1 MFKHITEEANKLR
14 VLENNILSDYK
25 NGINIYDM
33 KEKYNCT
40 LKFIERT
47 IECYGNREEL

>member
-1 MFKHITEEANKLR
+1 MFKHITEEADKLR

-40 LKFIERT
+40 LKFIKRT
-47 IECYGNREEL
+47 IECYGKDLN